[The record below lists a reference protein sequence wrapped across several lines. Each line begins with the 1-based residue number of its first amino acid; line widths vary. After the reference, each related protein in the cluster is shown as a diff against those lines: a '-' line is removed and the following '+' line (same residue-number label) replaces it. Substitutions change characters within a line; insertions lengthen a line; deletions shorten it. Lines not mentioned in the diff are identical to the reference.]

1 MIERSLH
8 TRLQLEES
16 SHTVMPPQIISA
28 DFNVNGGKA
37 GAGLR
42 ADTKRYTYKR
52 IHAQVFLTLLG
63 RERARKRKRAG
74 GEIPARKALRRE
86 D

>member
-1 MIERSLH
+1 
-8 TRLQLEES
+8 
-16 SHTVMPPQIISA
+16 MPPQIISA

-42 ADTKRYTYKR
+42 ADAKRYTYKT
-52 IHAQVFLTLLG
+52 IYAQVFVAPLG
-63 RERARKRKRAG
+63 QERLSGKKII
-74 GEIPARKALRRE
+74 GEHR